1 MEISIRIIPLDEKWY
16 RTINHTISCE
26 TYRLND
32 KAARNYTKC
41 SYKSGGARRRVKI
54 RGTVRKR
61 LMDYLQDNHM
71 TAYRFA
77 KKSGIPQSTI
87 WSILKKEDYEVRE
100 KNIRK
105 ICKAMG
111 ISASEIMESEEE
123 AKRNL
128 RAGEIPVMHK
138 YRKLDKSDQFR
149 VQGYMDALLEKQDR
163 EKSTS

>member
-1 MEISIRIIPLDEKWY
+1 MY

-149 VQGYMDALLEKQDR
+149 VQGYMDALLEKQDG

>member
-1 MEISIRIIPLDEKWY
+1 
-16 RTINHTISCE
+16 
-26 TYRLND
+26 
-32 KAARNYTKC
+32 
-41 SYKSGGARRRVKI
+41 
-54 RGTVRKR
+54 
-61 LMDYLQDNHM
+61 M
-71 TAYRFA
+71 TAYRFS

-111 ISASEIMESEEE
+111 ISAGEIMESKEEV
-123 AKRNL
+123 KRNL
-128 RAGEIPVMHK
+128 RAAEISVMHK
-138 YRKLDKSDQFR
+138 YRKLDEGDQFR

>member
-1 MEISIRIIPLDEKWY
+1 
-16 RTINHTISCE
+16 
-26 TYRLND
+26 
-32 KAARNYTKC
+32 
-41 SYKSGGARRRVKI
+41 
-54 RGTVRKR
+54 
-61 LMDYLQDNHM
+61 MDYLQDNHM

-138 YRKLDKSDQFR
+138 SDQFR
-149 VQGYMDALLEKQDR
+149 VQGYMDALLEKQDG

>member
-1 MEISIRIIPLDEKWY
+1 MQGGEKNKRY
-16 RTINHTISCE
+16 SEKKIDGLS
-26 TYRLND
+26 
-32 KAARNYTKC
+32 AGQ
-41 SYKSGGARRRVKI
+41 SY
-54 RGTVRKR
+54 
-61 LMDYLQDNHM
+61 D
-71 TAYRFA
+71 
-77 KKSGIPQSTI
+77 GIPFCKEKRNPTKTI

-149 VQGYMDALLEKQDR
+149 VQGYMDALLEKQDG

>member
-1 MEISIRIIPLDEKWY
+1 
-16 RTINHTISCE
+16 
-26 TYRLND
+26 
-32 KAARNYTKC
+32 
-41 SYKSGGARRRVKI
+41 
-54 RGTVRKR
+54 
-61 LMDYLQDNHM
+61 MDYLRENNM

-77 KKSGIPQSTI
+77 KKSGIPQ
-87 WSILKKEDYEVRE
+87 SILKKEDYEVRE

-149 VQGYMDALLEKQDR
+149 VQGYMDALLEKQDG

>member
-1 MEISIRIIPLDEKWY
+1 
-16 RTINHTISCE
+16 
-26 TYRLND
+26 
-32 KAARNYTKC
+32 
-41 SYKSGGARRRVKI
+41 
-54 RGTVRKR
+54 
-61 LMDYLQDNHM
+61 M

-138 YRKLDKSDQFR
+138 YRKLDESDQCR
-149 VQGYMDALLEKQDR
+149 VRGIRMHCWKNRIGRRVHHEITQITKKLKMVDFFWEIA
-163 EKSTS
+163 

>member
-1 MEISIRIIPLDEKWY
+1 
-16 RTINHTISCE
+16 
-26 TYRLND
+26 
-32 KAARNYTKC
+32 
-41 SYKSGGARRRVKI
+41 
-54 RGTVRKR
+54 
-61 LMDYLQDNHM
+61 MDYLQDNHM

-77 KKSGIPQSTI
+77 KKSGIPQ
-87 WSILKKEDYEVRE
+87 
-100 KNIRK
+100 
-105 ICKAMG
+105 AMG

-149 VQGYMDALLEKQDR
+149 VQGYMDALLEKQDG

>member
-1 MEISIRIIPLDEKWY
+1 
-16 RTINHTISCE
+16 
-26 TYRLND
+26 
-32 KAARNYTKC
+32 
-41 SYKSGGARRRVKI
+41 
-54 RGTVRKR
+54 
-61 LMDYLQDNHM
+61 MDYLQDNHM

-105 ICKAMG
+105 

-149 VQGYMDALLEKQDR
+149 VQGYMDALLEKQDG

>member
-1 MEISIRIIPLDEKWY
+1 
-16 RTINHTISCE
+16 
-26 TYRLND
+26 
-32 KAARNYTKC
+32 
-41 SYKSGGARRRVKI
+41 
-54 RGTVRKR
+54 
-61 LMDYLQDNHM
+61 M

-138 YRKLDKSDQFR
+138 YRKLDESDQCR
-149 VQGYMDALLEKQDR
+149 GGGIWMHCWKNRIDNMK
-163 EKSTS
+163 

>member
-1 MEISIRIIPLDEKWY
+1 
-16 RTINHTISCE
+16 
-26 TYRLND
+26 
-32 KAARNYTKC
+32 
-41 SYKSGGARRRVKI
+41 
-54 RGTVRKR
+54 
-61 LMDYLQDNHM
+61 M
-71 TAYRFA
+71 TAYRFS

-111 ISASEIMESEEE
+111 ISAGEIMESKEEV
-123 AKRNL
+123 KRNL

-138 YRKLDKSDQFR
+138 YQKLDEGDQFR

>member
-1 MEISIRIIPLDEKWY
+1 MY

-111 ISASEIMESEEE
+111 ISASEIRESEEE

-149 VQGYMDALLEKQDR
+149 VQGYMDALLEKQDG

>member
-1 MEISIRIIPLDEKWY
+1 
-16 RTINHTISCE
+16 
-26 TYRLND
+26 
-32 KAARNYTKC
+32 
-41 SYKSGGARRRVKI
+41 
-54 RGTVRKR
+54 
-61 LMDYLQDNHM
+61 MDYLQDNHM

-138 YRKLDKSDQFR
+138 YRKPDKSDQFR
-149 VQGYMDALLEKQDR
+149 VQGYMDALLEKQDG

>member
-1 MEISIRIIPLDEKWY
+1 
-16 RTINHTISCE
+16 
-26 TYRLND
+26 
-32 KAARNYTKC
+32 
-41 SYKSGGARRRVKI
+41 
-54 RGTVRKR
+54 
-61 LMDYLQDNHM
+61 M

-111 ISASEIMESEEE
+111 ISASEI
-123 AKRNL
+123 
-128 RAGEIPVMHK
+128 PVMHK

-149 VQGYMDALLEKQDR
+149 VQGYMDALLEKQDG

>member
-1 MEISIRIIPLDEKWY
+1 
-16 RTINHTISCE
+16 
-26 TYRLND
+26 
-32 KAARNYTKC
+32 
-41 SYKSGGARRRVKI
+41 
-54 RGTVRKR
+54 
-61 LMDYLQDNHM
+61 MDYLQDNHM

-149 VQGYMDALLEKQDR
+149 VQGYMMHCW
-163 EKSTS
+163 KSRTGRRVHHEITQMTKKIKNG

>member
-1 MEISIRIIPLDEKWY
+1 MQGGEKNKRY
-16 RTINHTISCE
+16 SEKKIDGLS
-26 TYRLND
+26 
-32 KAARNYTKC
+32 AGQ
-41 SYKSGGARRRVKI
+41 SY
-54 RGTVRKR
+54 
-61 LMDYLQDNHM
+61 D
-71 TAYRFA
+71 
-77 KKSGIPQSTI
+77 GIPFCKEKRNPTK
-87 WSILKKEDYEVRE
+87 LKKEDYEVRE

-149 VQGYMDALLEKQDR
+149 VQGYMDALLEKQDG

>member
-1 MEISIRIIPLDEKWY
+1 
-16 RTINHTISCE
+16 
-26 TYRLND
+26 
-32 KAARNYTKC
+32 
-41 SYKSGGARRRVKI
+41 
-54 RGTVRKR
+54 
-61 LMDYLQDNHM
+61 M
-71 TAYRFA
+71 TAYRFS

-111 ISASEIMESEEE
+111 ISAGEIMESKEEV
-123 AKRNL
+123 KQNL

-138 YRKLDKSDQFR
+138 YRKLDEGDQFR

>member
-1 MEISIRIIPLDEKWY
+1 MQGGEKNKRY
-16 RTINHTISCE
+16 SEKKIDGLS
-26 TYRLND
+26 
-32 KAARNYTKC
+32 AGQ
-41 SYKSGGARRRVKI
+41 SYFRSGI
-54 RGTVRKR
+54 
-61 LMDYLQDNHM
+61 H
-71 TAYRFA
+71 FA

-149 VQGYMDALLEKQDR
+149 VQGYMDALLEKQDG

>member
-1 MEISIRIIPLDEKWY
+1 MWLQIEYCKGERQIS
-16 RTINHTISCE
+16 
-26 TYRLND
+26 
-32 KAARNYTKC
+32 
-41 SYKSGGARRRVKI
+41 
-54 RGTVRKR
+54 GTVRKR
-61 LMDYLQDNHM
+61 LMDYLRENNM

-111 ISASEIMESEEE
+111 ISAGEIMESEEE
-123 AKRNL
+123 VKRNL

-138 YRKLDKSDQFR
+138 YRKLDEGDQFR
-149 VQGYMDALLEKQDR
+149 VQGYMDALLEKQDG
-163 EKSTS
+163 EKRKI

>member
-1 MEISIRIIPLDEKWY
+1 
-16 RTINHTISCE
+16 
-26 TYRLND
+26 
-32 KAARNYTKC
+32 
-41 SYKSGGARRRVKI
+41 
-54 RGTVRKR
+54 
-61 LMDYLQDNHM
+61 MDYLRENNM

-138 YRKLDKSDQFR
+138 YRKLDESDQCR
-149 VQGYMDALLEKQDR
+149 GRGIWMYCWKNRIDNMK
-163 EKSTS
+163 

>member
-1 MEISIRIIPLDEKWY
+1 
-16 RTINHTISCE
+16 
-26 TYRLND
+26 
-32 KAARNYTKC
+32 
-41 SYKSGGARRRVKI
+41 
-54 RGTVRKR
+54 
-61 LMDYLQDNHM
+61 MDYLQDNHM

-138 YRKLDKSDQFR
+138 CRKLDKSDQFR

>member
-1 MEISIRIIPLDEKWY
+1 
-16 RTINHTISCE
+16 
-26 TYRLND
+26 
-32 KAARNYTKC
+32 
-41 SYKSGGARRRVKI
+41 
-54 RGTVRKR
+54 
-61 LMDYLQDNHM
+61 M
-71 TAYRFA
+71 TAYRFS

-105 ICKAMG
+105 ICKAMV
-111 ISASEIMESEEE
+111 ISAGEVMESKEEV
-123 AKRNL
+123 KRNL

-138 YRKLDKSDQFR
+138 YRKLDEGDQFR

>member
-1 MEISIRIIPLDEKWY
+1 
-16 RTINHTISCE
+16 
-26 TYRLND
+26 
-32 KAARNYTKC
+32 
-41 SYKSGGARRRVKI
+41 
-54 RGTVRKR
+54 
-61 LMDYLQDNHM
+61 M
-71 TAYRFA
+71 TAYRFS

-111 ISASEIMESEEE
+111 ISAGEIMESKEEV
-123 AKRNL
+123 KRNL
-128 RAGEIPVMHK
+128 REGEIPVMHK
-138 YRKLDKSDQFR
+138 YRKLDEGDQFR